1 MKLVVNLL
9 RVSARHLLA
18 LAIISVDIL
27 HVDQKVAELN
37 LGLRHLLFCGTKP
50 TVFIKLAVK
59 VIIVSNF
66 FLLSFFI
73 RILALYES
81 LLILLSEVDLIN
93 KLLVHF
99 IHVPQLLL
107 QLVQEGVTLVVS
119 HLTAQPL
126 HNLEALAETGFVR
139 IRHRVHLSLQLSEV
153 VVVARSL
160 LVVFVHSNGVVL
172 LLLLTLDLDLI
183 DALLVGVELVG
194 QVFVLRFLH
203 LEDEVELAVLGVE
216 ILAQLDWQFLL
227 MSLITALELAVA
239 KLVGHWLNKGHSST
253 LLVEIEIA
261 AGALQV

>member
-1 MKLVVNLL
+1 MKLVVDLL
-9 RVSARHLLA
+9 RVPARHLLA
-18 LAIISVDIL
+18 LPLITVDAL
-27 HVDQKVAELN
+27 HVNQEVAELD
-37 LGLRHLLFCGTKP
+37 LSLRHLLLRGSKA

-66 FLLSFFI
+66 FHLSFFI
-73 RILALYES
+73 CILALYES
-81 LLILLSEVDLIN
+81 LLILLSEVDFIN

-107 QLVQEGVTLVVS
+107 QLVQEGVTLVVT
-119 HLTAQPL
+119 HLAAEPL
-126 HNLEALAETGFVR
+126 QDLEALVETGFVR

-153 VVVARSL
+153 VVVARGL
-160 LVVFVHSNGVVL
+160 LVVFVHSNRVVL

-194 QVFVLRFLH
+194 QVFVLCFLH

-216 ILAQLDWQFLL
+216 ILAQLDWQFLRV
-227 MSLITALELAVA
+227 SLIIALELAVG
-239 KLVGHWLNKGHSST
+239 KLVGHGLNKGHSSA

-261 AGALQV
+261 AGAIQV